1 MDTELRGRVMALV
14 RGEGFELAGIA
25 PARRVRDVAEAAEQ
39 ALAAGR
45 LADMGWMDSAW
56 LERATDP
63 QRFLAGAKSLL
74 VVALPNHSPEPAVD
88 PGGTARGRIARYAR
102 GRDYHRVFEKKLRR
116 VARRLR
122 EEFGADARATVD
134 YGPLLERPYAELA
147 GLAWRGKSTM
157 ALVPGFGPWVMLGVV
172 ATTLELQPDEPLR
185 KSCGSC
191 SRCITACPTGAIA
204 TDGHVLD
211 ARLCISYH
219 TIENRGP
226 IPRGLRPKFGDWVF
240 GCDACLDA
248 CPVGADRFESHPDFA
263 PAMVNDALPVLQDIL
278 SLDEAAFVDRF
289 RGRAIMRAKRDGL
302 ARNACIALGNTGAA
316 EDLPALSDA
325 LNDRSPLVRG
335 HAAWAVGRLA
345 SRLSLEAEAAP
356 ALETALAVEQDSWV
370 REELALALAEL
381 RAGG

>member
-1 MDTELRGRVMALV
+1 MALV
-14 RGEGFELAGIA
+14 REEGFELAGIA
-25 PARRVRDVAEAAEQ
+25 PAVREEDVAAAAHEALE
-39 ALAAGR
+39 AGR
-45 LADMGWMDSAW
+45 LAGLGWMDGAW

-74 VVALPNHSPEPAVD
+74 VVALPNHSPKPPVEA
-88 PGGTARGRIARYAR
+88 GGPARGRIARYAR

-116 VARRLR
+116 IARRLR

-157 ALVPGFGPWVMLGVV
+157 ALAPGFGPWVMLGVV
-172 ATTLELQPDEPLR
+172 ATTLELSPDAPLR

-191 SRCITACPTGAIA
+191 SRCLTACPTGAIA
-204 TDGHVLD
+204 PDGHVLD

-226 IPRGLRPKFGDWVF
+226 IPRELRARFGEWVF

-248 CPVGADRFESHPDFA
+248 CPIGANRFESHPDFV
-263 PAMVNDALPVLQDIL
+263 PASIEDARPVLRDL
-278 SLDEAAFVDRF
+278 LVLDEAAFAERF
-289 RGRAIMRAKRDGL
+289 RGRAIMRAKRDGFV
-302 ARNACIALGNTGAA
+302 RNACIALGNGGAS
-316 EDLPALSDA
+316 EDLPALFGA
-325 LNDRSPLVRG
+325 LNDGSPMVRG
-335 HAAWAVGRLA
+335 HAAWGIGRLA
-345 SRLSLEAEAAP
+345 PRCGLAAEAVL
-356 ALETALAVEQDSWV
+356 ALETARAVEQDSWV
-370 REELALALAEL
+370 REELEMALAEL